1 MQNCH
6 DSAKQCD
13 AVETRRYRICGI
25 VQGVGFRP
33 LVHRLARTFEATGW
47 VLNDSEGVLLEL
59 QATSRHIAQLID
71 ELVSKPPPMARINSI
86 VEVPRENSVQQYAEF
101 SIRKSRQLARMDTI
115 IPPDSNVCKDCLN
128 EMSDPLNPRYR
139 YAFINCT
146 NCGPRYSIIQ
156 AMPYDRSQ
164 TTMQAFAMCPACQ
177 REYDDINNRRYH
189 AQPNA
194 CPECG
199 PKLDLRSC
207 NGETIITN
215 DIVKFALARLQEG
228 AIIAMKSLGGFH
240 LVVDANNENAVSQ
253 LRKRKHRDAK
263 AFAIMVRD
271 SNQAARIARVSAHEK
286 KFWKVLSAQS
296 YYCVNVKIHCRKLSH
311 RITPILVSCS
321 HQHHFSI

>member
-1 MQNCH
+1 
-6 DSAKQCD
+6 
-13 AVETRRYRICGI
+13 
-25 VQGVGFRP
+25 
-33 LVHRLARTFEATGW
+33 
-47 VLNDSEGVLLEL
+47 
-59 QATSRHIAQLID
+59 
-71 ELVSKPPPMARINSI
+71 
-86 VEVPRENSVQQYAEF
+86 
-101 SIRKSRQLARMDTI
+101 
-115 IPPDSNVCKDCLN
+115 
-128 EMSDPLNPRYR
+128 
-139 YAFINCT
+139 
-146 NCGPRYSIIQ
+146 
-156 AMPYDRSQ
+156 MPYDRSQ

-296 YYCVNVKIHCRKLSH
+296 YYCVNVKIHCRKSSH